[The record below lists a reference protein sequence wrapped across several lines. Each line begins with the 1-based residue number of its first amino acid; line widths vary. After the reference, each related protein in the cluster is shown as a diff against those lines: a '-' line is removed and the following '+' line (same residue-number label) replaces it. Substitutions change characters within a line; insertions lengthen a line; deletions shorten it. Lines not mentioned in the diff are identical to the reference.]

1 MRRLG
6 FALAMILP
14 PAAPAAAGGFA
25 LHWPVDCTLGQDCY
39 IQQYV
44 DHDPG
49 PGAQDFTC
57 SGLSYDGHK
66 GTDIA
71 LPFLSD
77 MHAGVG
83 VLAAADGVV
92 AGTRDGMAGRLAT
105 GKSAEAVAGR
115 ECGNG
120 VVIRHAGGWETQYCH
135 LKNGS
140 VRVRSG
146 DKVAAGTP
154 LGEIGLSGQTQFP
167 HLHLSLRKNG
177 AVADPFQIGPQEGCG
192 AGGAQLWAEDV
203 PYGPGGLTG
212 GGFHT
217 EIPDYADVKAGR
229 ADLAPLAADAP
240 ALVFWTLAYGGRKGD
255 EITLSATGPEGEVFR
270 QRAVLEKPQ
279 AQLFRAA
286 GKRLKTDRW
295 PAGAY
300 TGTAILMRNGKEISR
315 YSQKMEIR

>member
-25 LHWPVDCTLGQDCY
+25 LHWPVDCTLGQDCH

-49 PGAQDFTC
+49 PGARDFTC
-57 SGLSYDGHK
+57 GGLSYDGHK

-77 MHAGVG
+77 IHAGIR
-83 VLAAADGVV
+83 VLAAADGAV
-92 AGTRDGMAGRLAT
+92 AGTRDGMADQLAN
-105 GKSAEAVAGR
+105 GKSAEAVKGR

-135 LKNGS
+135 LKKDS
-140 VRVRSG
+140 LRVRKGGRVKAG
-146 DKVAAGTP
+146 DV

-167 HLHLSLRKNG
+167 HLHLSLRKDG
-177 AVADPFQIGPQEGCG
+177 AVADPFQPGAAGNCG
-192 AGGAQLWAEDV
+192 TGAAQLWSGGI
-203 PYGPGGLTG
+203 PYQPGGLTG

-217 EIPDYADVKAGR
+217 AIPDYAEVKAGR

-240 ALVFWTLAYGGRKGD
+240 AMVFWALAYGGQKGD
-255 EITLSATGPEGEVFR
+255 EIILSAAGPAGEVFR
-270 QRAVLEKPQ
+270 QSAVLEKPQ

-286 GKRLKTDRW
+286 GKRLKAAAW
-295 PAGAY
+295 PAGSY
-300 TGTAILMRNGKEISR
+300 TGTAILMRGGREISR
-315 YSQKMEIR
+315 YSRQMEIR